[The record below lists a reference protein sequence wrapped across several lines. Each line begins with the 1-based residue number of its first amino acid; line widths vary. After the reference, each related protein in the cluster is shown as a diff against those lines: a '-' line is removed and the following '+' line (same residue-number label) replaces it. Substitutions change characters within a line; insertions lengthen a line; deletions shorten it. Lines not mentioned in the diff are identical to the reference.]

1 MGDSAQTT
9 EIQTHATT
17 DDLKIDSSLVHTIE
31 YTAAQSVTQHTMQ
44 KLLDEVSQCRGGC
57 RISS

>member
-17 DDLKIDSSLVHTIE
+17 EDLKIDSSLEHT
-31 YTAAQSVTQHTMQ
+31 TQSTDAQSVTQHTMPTDLQ
-44 KLLDEVSQCRGGC
+44 VLPLV
-57 RISS
+57 